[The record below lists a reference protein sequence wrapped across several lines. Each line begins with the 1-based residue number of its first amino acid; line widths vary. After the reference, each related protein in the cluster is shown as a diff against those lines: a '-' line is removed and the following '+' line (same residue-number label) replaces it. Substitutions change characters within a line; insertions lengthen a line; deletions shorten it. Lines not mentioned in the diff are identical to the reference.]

1 MILAGW
7 LLLVFLA
14 DTESTPETWVQR
26 LGSDD
31 FATREL
37 AESELSRLGL
47 PALLSI
53 EFGLNHADPEI
64 RRRCRNLV
72 QGLREADHQNKLGKF
87 QKGTGTLPGWDRFCT
102 LLPKERPETR
112 KFYADI
118 WASDPGFIEE
128 VELNPDRAAITIFA
142 KVQSLQLNSP
152 RIIRANSPMVNPY
165 TVNDVAA
172 VMFAAQHP
180 KARVQSDRLQL
191 VTSLLYGQ
199 NIQGALSGKNGAVV
213 HEGLRTL
220 VTSWMR
226 SQVDI
231 QAQMQSLYLCQNLE
245 LKEGVLLARD
255 LLKSGR
261 LQPHGRGVACSLI
274 GRLGTRE
281 NIPDIAPLLS
291 DSAHMNNFQVRPR
304 EMGTV
309 QVRDVALAIL
319 VHLTG
324 QSHKEYGFGFATAGQ
339 AFQVGSTYNMGF
351 LAEDKRLEALKKWD
365 AYAQENKLPGRP

>member
-7 LLLVFLA
+7 LLLVCLT
-14 DTESTPETWVQR
+14 DTDLPPETWVRR

-37 AESELSRLGL
+37 AESELARLGL
-47 PALLSI
+47 PALTSI
-53 EFGLNHADPEI
+53 ESGLNHADPEI

-72 QGLREADHQNKLGKF
+72 QGLREADQQDRLRKF
-87 QKGTGTLPGWDRFCT
+87 QTGLGTVPGWERFRT
-102 LLPKERPETR
+102 LMSQRRPEETR

-118 WASDPGFIEE
+118 WASDPSFIEE
-128 VELNPDRAAITIFA
+128 TELHPDRAATAIIA
-142 KVQSLQLNSP
+142 KVQSLQVSHVRRGIGP
-152 RIIRANSPMVNPY
+152 VANPF
-165 TVNDVAA
+165 TINDVAA
-172 VMFAAQHP
+172 VIFAAQHP
-180 KARVQSDRLQL
+180 QARLQSDRLSL

-213 HEGLRTL
+213 HEGLRIL
-220 VTSWMR
+220 VIGWMR
-226 SQVDI
+226 AQVDL

-255 LLKSGR
+255 LLKGGK

-274 GRLGTRE
+274 GRLGTRD
-281 NIPDIAPLLS
+281 NIPDIAPLLT
-291 DSAHMNNFQVRPR
+291 DATHMNNFQVRPR
-304 EMGTV
+304 ETGTV

-324 QSHKEYGFGFATAGQ
+324 QSHKDYGFGFANAGHT
-339 AFQVGSTYNMGF
+339 FQIGSTYNMGF
-351 LAEDKRLEALKKWD
+351 LDDGKRQEALRKWD
-365 AYAQENKLPGRP
+365 AYARENKLPGRP

>member
-1 MILAGW
+1 
-7 LLLVFLA
+7 
-14 DTESTPETWVQR
+14 
-26 LGSDD
+26 
-31 FATREL
+31 
-37 AESELSRLGL
+37 
-47 PALLSI
+47 
-53 EFGLNHADPEI
+53 
-64 RRRCRNLV
+64 
-72 QGLREADHQNKLGKF
+72 
-87 QKGTGTLPGWDRFCT
+87 
-102 LLPKERPETR
+102 LLPKERQETR

-128 VELNPDRAAITIFA
+128 VELNPDRAATTIFA

-324 QSHKEYGFGFATAGQ
+324 QSHKDYGFGFATAGQ

-365 AYAQENKLPGRP
+365 TYAQENKLPGRP

>member
-47 PALLSI
+47 PALSSI

-87 QKGTGTLPGWDRFCT
+87 QKGMGTLPGWDRFCT
-102 LLPKERPETR
+102 LLPNERPETR

-180 KARVQSDRLQL
+180 EARVQSDRLQL

-324 QSHKEYGFGFATAGQ
+324 QSHKDYGFGFATAGQ

-351 LAEDKRLEALKKWD
+351 LAEDKRLEALTKWD
-365 AYAQENKLPGRP
+365 AYAPEPKLPGRP

>member
-14 DTESTPETWVQR
+14 DTESTPETWVLR

-47 PALLSI
+47 PALSSI

-87 QKGTGTLPGWDRFCT
+87 QKGMGTLPGWDRFCT

-142 KVQSLQLNSP
+142 KVQSLQSNSP

-324 QSHKEYGFGFATAGQ
+324 QSHKDYGFGFATAGQ